1 MDKMKILMAA
11 SEAIPYMKTGGL
23 ADVVGSLP
31 KYFDKD
37 RYDVRVILPK
47 YKCMD
52 DKLLPQLKFV
62 CHFYVNLNW
71 RRQYVGIFTSQYD
84 GVTYYFVDN
93 EFYFAGDKP
102 YNNIYEDVEKFA
114 FFSKAVLEA
123 LPVIDFAPDV
133 IHCNDWQ
140 TGLLPVFLKTV
151 YGSDNFYAGIKTVF
165 TIHNMKFQGRWKI
178 KEVADVTGLPEH
190 IFNSGELE
198 FYGEANYLKGG
209 IVYADEIT
217 TVSPTYADEICTP
230 EGGEGL
236 DGLML
241 ERRRHLRGIVNG
253 IDYDVFNPMKDTYLD
268 KHFSVR
274 ELRGK
279 VVNKRQLQEK
289 YGLAVD
295 KDVMLIGIVSRLTK
309 QKGFDLVAYV
319 MEEMLSTMNVQFIVQ
334 GTGEQQYEEMF
345 NYFHG
350 RYPQKLGV
358 YIGYSEENAHEI
370 YAGCDAFLM
379 PSLFEPCGLSQLIA
393 LRYGTVPIVRE
404 TGGLRDTVL
413 SYNEYTGDG
422 NGFTFFN
429 YNANDMLNVINR
441 AIDYYEN
448 HKDVWHTLQQRG
460 MTGDYSWTNSSKKYM
475 ELYEGLV
482 SGRFDHDSASNQEK
496 ASSDDDAEA
505 NPVVVP
511 YPYEKEEPVKPKR
524 VRRTKEQIAAD
535 KAAKEAEKAAKEAA
549 KAAEAPAKPARKRR
563 TKAEIEADKAAKAAA
578 AEVTAEAPAKPA
590 RKRRTKAEIEADKAA
605 KEAAKADKPARK
617 PRAKKAETQE

>member
-47 YKCMD
+47 HKCMD

-274 ELRGK
+274 ELSGK

-379 PSLFEPCGLSQLIA
+379 PSLFEPCGLSQLMSM
-393 LRYGTVPIVRE
+393 RYGTLPIVRE
-404 TGGLRDTVL
+404 TGGLKDTVVP
-413 SYNEYTGDG
+413 YNEYENTGDG
-422 NGFTFFN
+422 FSFAN
-429 YNANDMLNVINR
+429 YNAHDMLHVIKY
-441 AIDYYEN
+441 ALDVFEN
-448 HKDVWHTLQQRG
+448 HKDRWQEMMQRA
-460 MTGDYSWTNSSKKYM
+460 MRHDFSW
-475 ELYEGLV
+475 
-482 SGRFDHDSASNQEK
+482 K
-496 ASSDDDAEA
+496 ASAKE
-505 NPVVVP
+505 
-511 YPYEKEEPVKPKR
+511 YEKLY
-524 VRRTKEQIAAD
+524 D
-535 KAAKEAEKAAKEAA
+535 MLLGN
-549 KAAEAPAKPARKRR
+549 
-563 TKAEIEADKAAKAAA
+563 
-578 AEVTAEAPAKPA
+578 
-590 RKRRTKAEIEADKAA
+590 
-605 KEAAKADKPARK
+605 
-617 PRAKKAETQE
+617 

>member
-1 MDKMKILMAA
+1 MDKIKILMAA

-84 GVTYYFVDN
+84 DVTYYFVDN

-253 IDYDVFNPMKDTYLD
+253 IDYDVFNPMKDAYLDKHFSVRELSGKVVNKRQLQEKYGLAVDKDVMLIGMVSRLTNQKGFDLVAYVMEEMLSRHLRGIVNGIDYDVFNPMKDTYLD

-274 ELRGK
+274 ELSGK

-295 KDVMLIGIVSRLTK
+295 KDVMLIGIVSRLTN

-379 PSLFEPCGLSQLIA
+379 PSLFEPCGLSQLMSM
-393 LRYGTVPIVRE
+393 RYGTLPIVRE
-404 TGGLRDTVL
+404 TGGLKDTVVP
-413 SYNEYTGDG
+413 YNEYENTGDG
-422 NGFTFFN
+422 FSFAN
-429 YNANDMLNVINR
+429 YNAHDMLHVIKY
-441 AIDYYEN
+441 ALDVFEN
-448 HKDVWHTLQQRG
+448 HKDRWQEMMQRA
-460 MTGDYSWTNSSKKYM
+460 MRHDFSW
-475 ELYEGLV
+475 
-482 SGRFDHDSASNQEK
+482 K
-496 ASSDDDAEA
+496 ASAKE
-505 NPVVVP
+505 
-511 YPYEKEEPVKPKR
+511 YEKLY
-524 VRRTKEQIAAD
+524 D
-535 KAAKEAEKAAKEAA
+535 MLLGN
-549 KAAEAPAKPARKRR
+549 
-563 TKAEIEADKAAKAAA
+563 
-578 AEVTAEAPAKPA
+578 
-590 RKRRTKAEIEADKAA
+590 
-605 KEAAKADKPARK
+605 
-617 PRAKKAETQE
+617 

>member
-1 MDKMKILMAA
+1 
-11 SEAIPYMKTGGL
+11 
-23 ADVVGSLP
+23 
-31 KYFDKD
+31 
-37 RYDVRVILPK
+37 
-47 YKCMD
+47 MD

-123 LPVIDFAPDV
+123 LPIIDFAPDV

-274 ELRGK
+274 ELSGK

-295 KDVMLIGIVSRLTK
+295 NDVMLIGIVSRLTN

-379 PSLFEPCGLSQLIA
+379 PSLFEPCGLSQLMSM
-393 LRYGTVPIVRE
+393 RYGTLPIVRE
-404 TGGLRDTVL
+404 TGGLKDTVVP
-413 SYNEYTGDG
+413 YNEYENTGDG
-422 NGFTFFN
+422 FSFAN
-429 YNANDMLNVINR
+429 YNAHDMLHVIKY
-441 AIDYYEN
+441 ALDVFEN
-448 HKDVWHTLQQRG
+448 HKDRWQEMMQRA
-460 MTGDYSWTNSSKKYM
+460 MRHDFSW
-475 ELYEGLV
+475 
-482 SGRFDHDSASNQEK
+482 K
-496 ASSDDDAEA
+496 ASAKE
-505 NPVVVP
+505 
-511 YPYEKEEPVKPKR
+511 YEKLY
-524 VRRTKEQIAAD
+524 D
-535 KAAKEAEKAAKEAA
+535 MLLGN
-549 KAAEAPAKPARKRR
+549 
-563 TKAEIEADKAAKAAA
+563 
-578 AEVTAEAPAKPA
+578 
-590 RKRRTKAEIEADKAA
+590 
-605 KEAAKADKPARK
+605 
-617 PRAKKAETQE
+617 